1 MSKEEA
7 VRRQVAENARLRVQA
22 EALETKLAKIRTEIR
37 DDDTA
42 ADHKELV
49 RFEAATAAVREAA
62 PVAARQNASASAR
75 LNAARQACATALRA
89 AADARKTQSWLSRD
103 LEQHI
108 RASNGLRE
116 QAKLLSEREQTA
128 EAVLAELCAGSSRAA
143 ATACLTLFCKVRDFL
158 DELSHSLTISGRCPF
173 LL

>member
-75 LNAARQACATALRA
+75 LNAARL
-89 AADARKTQSWLSRD
+89 
-103 LEQHI
+103 I
-108 RASNGLRE
+108 RE
-116 QAKLLSEREQTA
+116 QERIEGEIASIEQRIHNELEEILALTDTQAKEE
-128 EAVLAELCAGSSRAA
+128 
-143 ATACLTLFCKVRDFL
+143 
-158 DELSHSLTISGRCPF
+158 
-173 LL
+173 